1 MTELKVF
8 KELSGVGPASIE
20 KLEESDYTTLA
31 SIAVASKSELVD
43 TTGLPSSLATKIIN
57 FAREKAN
64 MNFVTGSELMEKKEH
79 VEEIKIGSDSIND
92 ILGGGFQTGSIY
104 EAFGEFG
111 SGKTQIAHE
120 LVVCS
125 QKLSED
131 AKVVYIDTE
140 STFRPNRV
148 ESIAKE
154 KGFDPSKVLDN
165 TFVARS
171 YNTDHQMLLADKV
184 NDMIT
189 KDNEN
194 VKLVVVDS
202 LTGHFR
208 AEFIGR
214 GALAE
219 RQQKLNKHMHTLL
232 KLATNHNICVFVTN
246 QVMSDPGQFFG
257 DPTKAIG
264 GHIVAHASTYRMYIR
279 KAKKS
284 SRVAKLVDSP
294 DMPEGEARFFIVE
307 GGLTDKA

>member
-1 MTELKVF
+1 MDELKVF
-8 KELSGVGPASIE
+8 EELTGVGPATIE

-43 TTGLPSSLATKIIN
+43 TTGLPSSLAAKVIN

-64 MNFVTGSELMEKKEH
+64 MNFVTGSELMKKKDE
-79 VEEIKIGSDSIND
+79 VEVIEIGSETINEL
-92 ILGGGFQTGSIY
+92 LGGGFQTGSIY

-111 SGKTQIAHE
+111 SGKTQLAHE
-120 LVVCS
+120 LVVSS
-125 QKLSED
+125 QKLAED
-131 AKVVYIDTE
+131 AKIVYIDTE

-154 KGFDPSKVLDN
+154 KGYDPEKVLEN

-194 VKLVVVDS
+194 IKLVIVDS

-208 AEFIGR
+208 AEF
-214 GALAE
+214 
-219 RQQKLNKHMHTLL
+219 
-232 KLATNHNICVFVTN
+232 
-246 QVMSDPGQFFG
+246 
-257 DPTKAIG
+257 
-264 GHIVAHASTYRMYIR
+264 
-279 KAKKS
+279 
-284 SRVAKLVDSP
+284 
-294 DMPEGEARFFIVE
+294 
-307 GGLTDKA
+307 